1 MPTYH
6 APVEDGIFLL
16 RDVLRVH
23 EHSHLPGF
31 EDLTPEFCAEVL
43 NSAARFHEEVL
54 HPLNKPGDDEG
65 AHLEDGK
72 VRTPAGFRDA
82 WRQYSQAGWSR
93 LSVPVELGGAGL
105 PAVIS
110 SLIGEMRTAT
120 AHSFAMYGAF
130 CGSTARMLSVLGEP
144 WMKQHMV
151 PRLVE
156 GEWTA
161 TMCMTEAQAGSDLRQ
176 LRTRATQQSDGSWRI
191 TGSKIFISGGE
202 HDLTDNIL
210 HVVLAK
216 VPDANGQLTEGL
228 SSVNAFIVS
237 KRYIDETNGSL
248 GALNRVSVASIE
260 HKMGIGGSATCVMN
274 FDDAVAW
281 RLADSGR
288 EGTSS
293 NMAGMF
299 MLMNTARVG
308 TAMSGVAYSEIARQN
323 AADYARQRL
332 SGRAPGRQRIPGRP
346 ADPIIAH
353 PDVRRLLLGA
363 RAFAEGARATAVR
376 VAFLQSVSE
385 ADPDPV
391 CRQRARDVVEILVP
405 VMKAYF
411 TDKGFDGANDAL
423 QVLGGHGYV
432 REYGMEH
439 FVRNARIGQI
449 YEGANGIQAIDLVQ
463 RKLKAADGRAW
474 VSFRLTLEA
483 SINALGALAEWGEPT
498 KKLAAALNSLDR
510 LVIQIGHEQP
520 AVGVAAAYDLLTG
533 IGIATVAWNWAEI
546 VLTLQR
552 PSVCE
557 ALGEAVVQRKYALA
571 QLWFAREL
579 PMVTALAERALA
591 AGLPLLSVPDE
602 LV

>member
-6 APVEDGIFLL
+6 APVEDGLFLL
-16 RDVLRVH
+16 RDVLRVQDH
-23 EHSHLPGF
+23 AHLPGF
-31 EDLTPEFCAEVL
+31 EELSPQFCGEVL
-43 NSAARFHEEVL
+43 TAAARFHEEVL
-54 HPLNKPGDDEG
+54 HPLNKAGDDEC
-65 AHLEDGK
+65 AHLEKGR

-82 WRQYSQAGWSR
+82 WDRYRAAGWSR
-93 LSVPVELGGAGL
+93 LSVPASLGGAGL

-110 SLIGEMRTAT
+110 SLVGEMRTAT
-120 AHSFAMYGAF
+120 AHSFSMYGAF
-130 CGSTARMLSVLGEP
+130 CGSTARMLSVLGAP
-144 WMKQHMV
+144 WMKEHVV

-156 GEWTA
+156 GDWTA
-161 TMCMTEAQAGSDLRQ
+161 TMCMTEAHAGSDLRQ
-176 LRTRATQQSDGSWRI
+176 LRTRAVQQPDGSWRI
-191 TGSKIFISGGE
+191 TGSKIFISGGD

-216 VPDANGQLTEGL
+216 VPDENGRLAEGL
-228 SSVNAFIVS
+228 SSVNAFVVS
-237 KRYIDETNGSL
+237 ARHINQVTGELGERNG
-248 GALNRVSVASIE
+248 VSVASIE

-274 FDDAVAW
+274 FEDAVGW

-332 SGRAPGRQRIPGRP
+332 SGRAPGRARAPGQP
-346 ADPIIAH
+346 ADPIVAH

-363 RAFAEGARATAVR
+363 RSFAEGARATAVR
-376 VAFLQSVSE
+376 VAFLQSV
-385 ADPDPV
+385 ADGDSDSAR
-391 CRQRARDVVEILVP
+391 RQRARDVVDLLVP

-432 REYGMEH
+432 REYGLEH

-463 RKLKAADGRAW
+463 RKLTAGAGRAW
-474 VSFRLTLEA
+474 VSFKDLVIGAIE
-483 SINALGALAEWGEPT
+483 SLGALLEWRAQAKE
-498 KKLAAALNSLDR
+498 LAAALSRLDDVVTELR
-510 LVIQIGHEQP
+510 SASPE
-520 AVGVAAAYDLLTG
+520 VAAAGAYDFLTALG
-533 IGIATVAWNWAEI
+533 ITTVAWNWAEI

-552 PSVCE
+552 PDVRESV
-557 ALGEAVVQRKYALA
+557 GDAVVQRKHALA

-579 PMVTALAERALA
+579 PLVHALA
-591 AGLPLLSVPDE
+591 ARALSTSEPLLSVPDE
-602 LV
+602 MV